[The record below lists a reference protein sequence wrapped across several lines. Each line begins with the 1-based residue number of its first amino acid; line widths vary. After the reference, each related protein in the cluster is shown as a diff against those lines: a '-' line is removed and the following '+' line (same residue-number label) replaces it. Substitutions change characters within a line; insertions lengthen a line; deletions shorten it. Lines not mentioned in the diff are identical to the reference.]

1 MANTMF
7 YVLNA
12 VELLIL
18 LLRILV
24 GGFTAHIVTWFFRNP
39 RFFAYST
46 WGYSQVP
53 YRNKQLTKAWIFR
66 DVNELLKKLG
76 EEYEIGV
83 AEVLKILIEE
93 LERLYGGK
101 DGLSLIIKKRM
112 EKNACSR

>member
-1 MANTMF
+1 M
-7 YVLNA
+7 
-12 VELLIL
+12 
-18 LLRILV
+18 
-24 GGFTAHIVTWFFRNP
+24 
-39 RFFAYST
+39 
-46 WGYSQVP
+46 P
-53 YRNKQLTKAWIFR
+53 YDKKKYTKAWIFR

-83 AEVLKILIEE
+83 AEVLRILIEE

>member
-1 MANTMF
+1 MKVLGSFLAYSLPNT
-7 YVLNA
+7 
-12 VELLIL
+12 
-18 LLRILV
+18 
-24 GGFTAHIVTWFFRNP
+24 
-39 RFFAYST
+39 FAYST

-53 YRNKQLTKAWIFR
+53 YKNKQLTKAWVFR
-66 DVNELLKKLG
+66 DINELLKKLG

>member
-1 MANTMF
+1 M
-7 YVLNA
+7 
-12 VELLIL
+12 
-18 LLRILV
+18 
-24 GGFTAHIVTWFFRNP
+24 
-39 RFFAYST
+39 
-46 WGYSQVP
+46 P